1 MFSPLLCIAYISLS
15 DISLKYNYVRP
26 TFNDNRTINI
36 VDGRHPVLENLLGP
50 KYIVN
55 DVNIN
60 SLFIFEKENL
70 LIVDEYFGFEKTIKC
85 NEKGWTV
92 IKIDK
97 LEENIDLI
105 KRYTNG

>member
-1 MFSPLLCIAYISLS
+1 MVY
-15 DISLKYNYVRP
+15 LKIRKPDYAF
-26 TFNDNRTINI
+26 TEFEL
-36 VDGRHPVLENLLGP
+36 DGL
-50 KYIVN
+50 
-55 DVNIN
+55 NIN

-85 NEKGWTV
+85 NEKGWAV

>member
-1 MFSPLLCIAYISLS
+1 MIHISL
-15 DISLKYNYVRP
+15 
-26 TFNDNRTINI
+26 
-36 VDGRHPVLENLLGP
+36 
-50 KYIVN
+50 
-55 DVNIN
+55 
-60 SLFIFEKENL
+60 FEKENL